1 MDDAVSTSTNCHDD
15 DDDDD
20 DDGYAN
26 NFVALHKP
34 AERILNLEK
43 FPNLLCCMYLES

>member
-1 MDDAVSTSTNCHDD
+1 VDDSVSTSTNCHDDD

-34 AERILNLEK
+34 AERILILEK
-43 FPNLLCCMYLES
+43 FPYLL

>member
-1 MDDAVSTSTNCHDD
+1 MDDSVSTYTNCH
-15 DDDDD
+15 DD

>member
-1 MDDAVSTSTNCHDD
+1 VDDSVSTSTNCH
-15 DDDDD
+15 DDDD

-34 AERILNLEK
+34 AERILILEK
-43 FPNLLCCMYLES
+43 FPYLL